1 MLFPTALMLAP
12 AVFAFPLFVSAQVT
26 QATGT
31 PPPGPAT
38 DTSVIAPDG
47 TAHITRVVPL
57 PALLSS
63 EAKARWSK
71 AVSDAPKPQSLAERR
86 TGTDTWQTGAGKKSA
101 AVYPVKI
108 TEGQS
113 VGGVPVRII
122 DPLPHTKSGASSGP
136 GTDPWGYSV
145 IAAAAYG
152 YGSSHPLSQMQ
163 GVASNGGTHTIQTP
177 PRMFRGD
184 QPLPIPPIHTDRV
197 LICLHGGGFNSDSG
211 SYTESIPIANLTR
224 TRVVSVL
231 YRLAP
236 EHPYPAALEDAVSV
250 YRQLLK
256 TYKPANIAIYG
267 TSAGAIL
274 TAEVGVRL
282 KQLNLPEPGAL
293 GVFSGFGDMTAVG
306 DSSALFTLEGYSGHL
321 DPPALNPEHH
331 SIDPEYTATA
341 NPHDDV
347 LSPDFSDLSG
357 LPPTLFITSTRDI
370 LLSGTSDMQ
379 RAWARDGVPNQL
391 VVFDGLPHAF
401 WNDVSLP
408 ESREAYATMARFFDE
423 HLGR

>member
-1 MLFPTALMLAP
+1 MRSVAVLLLAS
-12 AVFAFPLFVSAQVT
+12 AVLASPLFVLAQGT
-26 QATGT
+26 QAVGT
-31 PPPGPAT
+31 PPPGPTT

-71 AVSDAPKPQSLAERR
+71 TVSDAPRPQTLAERR
-86 TGTDTWQTGAGKKSA
+86 AGTDSWQTKAGKKSA

-113 VGGVPVRII
+113 MGGVPVRII
-122 DPLPHTKSGASSGP
+122 DPLPDVAAGATSGAGM
-136 GTDPWGYSV
+136 DPFGYSV
-145 IAAAAYG
+145 LRGQYG
-152 YGSSHPLSQMQ
+152 NAIHPQSHA
-163 GVASNGGTHTIQTP
+163 VGT
-177 PRMFRGD
+177 RGPNND
-184 QPLPIPPIHTDRV
+184 GIGFGCADDGCEFGTRGPVHTDRV

-211 SYTESIPIANLTR
+211 SYTESIPVANLTR

-250 YRQLLK
+250 YGQLLK
-256 TYKPANIAIYG
+256 TYKPGNIAIFG

-274 TAEVGVRL
+274 TAEIGVRL

-293 GVFSGFGDMTAVG
+293 GVFSGFGDMTAAG
-306 DSSALFTLEGYSGHL
+306 DSTALFTLEGYSGHL
-321 DPPALNPEHH
+321 DPPAPNPDHR
-331 SIDPEYTATA
+331 SIDPEYTAA
-341 NPHDDV
+341 ADPRDAV
-347 LSPDFSDLSG
+347 LSPDFSDLDG

-370 LLSGTSDMQ
+370 LLSGTADMQ
-379 RAWARDGVPNQL
+379 RAWDRDGVPNQL